1 MDPIISFDLLPM
13 DVIVLMFS
21 DYKDIENLCQS
32 SQVFNDKYCRNSN
45 GEFWSKMLYNYYG
58 EKPSGGKTYK
68 EQYKIY
74 YDNMNKVHKPR
85 NFRVDRITAERLE
98 EINKTKT
105 INNMLKI
112 YVKADQLD
120 KIFRKFKELGESY
133 VIDNY
138 QSEYVYKVAA
148 MEKNIRIMDAMYDYG
163 IDIKNDPHAAL
174 AKAIVKADISLIEKI
189 SSQLELSVDI
199 FYMQAGIDSGEYDMV
214 DYILKKNDIFDIQTQ
229 DDLLD
234 GFFQEDIIEWIP
246 KLRKMFNKKLS
257 EISSSRPD
265 GDQGMKNNMLI
276 ERYHKLMEVITSDM
290 NDEDILMT

>member
-1 MDPIISFDLLPM
+1 MDPIIYFDLLPM
-13 DVIVLMFS
+13 DVITLMFS

-45 GEFWSKMLYNYYG
+45 GEFWSKMLYNHYG
-58 EKPSGGKTYK
+58 ENPSGGKTYK

-85 NFRVDRITAERLE
+85 NFRVDLISAKRIEQ
-98 EINKTKT
+98 INKTKN

-120 KIFRKFKELGESY
+120 KIFRKFEELGRSY
-133 VIDNY
+133 VMDNY
-138 QSEYVYKVAA
+138 HSEYVYKVAA
-148 MEKNIRIMDAMYDYG
+148 MEKNIRIMDAMYDDG
-163 IDIKNDPHAAL
+163 IDINDDPHAAL
-174 AKAIVKADISLIEKI
+174 AKAILKADISLIEKI
-189 SSQLELSVDI
+189 SSQLELPVDI
-199 FYMQAGIDSGEYDMV
+199 FYMQAGIDSGKYDIV
-214 DYILKKNDIFDIQTQ
+214 DYILEKNDIFDIQTQ

-257 EISSSRPD
+257 EIGSRPD
-265 GDQGMKNNMLI
+265 SDQGMKNNMLI
-276 ERYHKLMEVITSDM
+276 ERYHKLMEIITSDI
-290 NDEDILMT
+290 NEEDIPIT